1 MVMLHPYARSTIFL
15 DLLFV
20 RNLTMETIRNK
31 CVPILLAVYPEMA
44 RLIRIQPMLRQELQ
58 AVRSYLDTVSLW
70 LRQYSDRA
78 SPFSSVRPSEKF
90 VDALMRPDGATLD
103 RLF

>member
-31 CVPILLAVYPEMA
+31 CVPILLAVSPEMA
-44 RLIRIQPMLRQELQ
+44 RLIRIQPTLRQELQ

-78 SPFSSVRPSEKF
+78 LRFPLSDLQKNSW
-90 VDALMRPDGATLD
+90 MH
-103 RLF
+103 